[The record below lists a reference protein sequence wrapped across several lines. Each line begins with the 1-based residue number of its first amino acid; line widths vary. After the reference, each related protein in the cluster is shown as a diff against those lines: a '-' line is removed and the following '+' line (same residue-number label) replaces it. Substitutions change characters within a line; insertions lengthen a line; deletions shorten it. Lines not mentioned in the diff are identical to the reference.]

1 MTRVLREGLAAKG
14 VGRRDGF
21 RWRGHE
27 VTRIEGFSDA
37 VFAFAVTL
45 LVVSLEVP
53 KTFSELMGV
62 MRGFLPFAVCFGL
75 LMMVWREHYLYFR
88 RYGLQDN
95 VVFWLNAVLL
105 FVVLF
110 YVYPLKFVFTLALSP
125 LLGGP
130 GPGAERMIETA
141 QVPRLFVIYGMGL
154 VAIYVLMAALYVHA
168 LRRRRALELSPL
180 EEFDTRA
187 SIVATLLGAAVGAVS
202 IAIALIVPA
211 ESAGL
216 AGYAYFL
223 FGPVMALYG
232 TIAGKQRRRY
242 EARAAEAPS

>member
-1 MTRVLREGLAAKG
+1 MTRAVRESLAAKG

-53 KTFSELMGV
+53 KTFAELMGV

-75 LMMVWREHYLYFR
+75 LMMVWREHYVFFR
-88 RYGLQDN
+88 RYALQDN
-95 VVFWLNAVLL
+95 VVLWVNAALL

-130 GPGAERMIETA
+130 AVAERMIETA
-141 QVPRLFVIYGMGL
+141 EVPRLFVIYGIGL
-154 VAIYVLMAALYVHA
+154 IAIYTLMAALYFHA
-168 LRRRRALELSPL
+168 LRKRRVLELSPV

-202 IAIALIVPA
+202 VAVALIAPP
-211 ESAGL
+211 EMAGL

-232 TIAGKQRRRY
+232 TLAGKRRRRY
-242 EARAAEAPS
+242 ETAS

>member
-1 MTRVLREGLAAKG
+1 MTRAVRESLAASG

-75 LMMVWREHYLYFR
+75 LMMVWREHYVFFR

-95 VVFWLNAVLL
+95 VVIWLNAVLL

-125 LLGGP
+125 FLGRP
-130 GPGAERMIETA
+130 GTERMIETA
-141 QVPRLFVIYGMGL
+141 EIPRLFVIYGMGL
-154 VAIYVLMAALYVHA
+154 IAIYTLMAALYFHA
-168 LRRRRALELSPL
+168 LRKRRALELSPL

-187 SIVATLLGAAVGAVS
+187 SIVSTLLGAGVGAVS
-202 IAIALIVPA
+202 VAIALIVPP
-211 ESAGL
+211 ETAGL

-232 TIAGKQRRRY
+232 TIAGKRRRRY
-242 EARAAEAPS
+242 EVHAAQAAT